1 VAIATRL
8 VVPLLAAATTTAAA
22 GCDLTRLVP
31 APPAARGG
39 GAGVVSAKGAV
50 GPLRIDRSTPAQIEA
65 FAGPPEYAG
74 TGRFRPLIHEFP
86 PFVAYGYECH
96 HVRSGGIP
104 TMAVDKST
112 GSPGYSHVDC
122 RIVYWVN
129 SETGRLAGFST
140 DSRRFHT
147 PAGVRPGTSLAVA
160 KRREHRPT
168 LMDSPSALH
177 VGTANAD
184 LLIYATIVT
193 PKHGGWRVGKTVAV
207 LALESKHHLIGLEF
221 V

>member
-8 VVPLLAAATTTAAA
+8 LAPLLAVAAATTAA
-22 GCDLTRLVP
+22 GCDLPQLFP
-31 APPAARGG
+31 ANPTAQRG
-39 GAGVVSAKGAV
+39 GAGVVSGKGSI
-50 GPLRIDRSTPAQIEA
+50 GPLRIDRSTPPEIEA
-65 FAGPPEYAG
+65 FAGQPEYVG
-74 TGRFRPLIHEFP
+74 RGRFRPLIREFP

-96 HVRSGGIP
+96 HVRIGGIP
-104 TMAVDKST
+104 TMSVTESGT
-112 GSPGYSHVDC
+112 PGDSHVDC
-122 RIVYWVN
+122 RTVYWVN
-129 SETGRLAGFST
+129 SKTGRLAGFST
-140 DSRRFHT
+140 SSRRFHT
-147 PAGVRPGTSLAVA
+147 PAGVRPGTSLAAA

-184 LLIYATIVT
+184 LLIYATIVI
-193 PKHGGWRVGKTVAV
+193 PKHGGWEVGKSVAA